1 MTTQVVKVKKELLVA
16 CITCPLCDKLL
27 KEATTISE
35 CLHTFCRKC
44 IYDKLTEEE
53 IDCCPICNIDLGC
66 SPLEKL
72 RPDHNLQDVR
82 AKIFPLKRR
91 KVKTPE
97 VVTPVALPV
106 RRKERSLS
114 SLVVSTPRVSTQSGL
129 TGRRTKAVARRAA
142 TLKNSG
148 FAINGSIKKEED
160 TGDDR
165 PESSSS
171 PEYQNK
177 IPQNKRQNSSTGEPS
192 NHTSNRE
199 SDNGGE
205 SWPPKVDLWKPL
217 NCLVEAAN
225 RTKSFKSNSYVKS
238 EQSHC
243 PENAKHS
250 HKSKKE
256 HKSKLQNGNNGGLPA
271 SSGLM
276 KARKLRKKAAASRA
290 LTSPQALLNA
300 IGVQHERR
308 TSAIW
313 CSLVASDHQEGDAPL
328 PQISSS
334 YLRIKDGDLP
344 VSYIQK
350 YLTKKLD
357 LTSETE
363 VELSCQGERL
373 VPSMPLHT
381 VIELWLRA
389 STSQR
394 VAAAV
399 GTAAK
404 EFVMVLSYSLKSP
417 VP

>member
-1 MTTQVVKVKKELLVA
+1 MTTQVVKLKRELLVA
-16 CITCPLCDKLL
+16 CMTCPLCDKLL

-53 IDCCPICNIDLGC
+53 ADCCPICNIDLGC
-66 SPLEKL
+66 LPVEKL

-91 KVKTPE
+91 KVKAPE
-97 VVTPVALPV
+97 AVLPV
-106 RRKERSLS
+106 VLPARRKERSLS

-142 TLKNSG
+142 TSKNSG
-148 FAINGSIKKEED
+148 FAINGSFKKEED

-171 PEYQNK
+171 PEYQNN
-177 IPQNKRQNSSTGEPS
+177 ISQNKRQNSSTG
-192 NHTSNRE
+192 
-199 SDNGGE
+199 
-205 SWPPKVDLWKPL
+205 
-217 NCLVEAAN
+217 
-225 RTKSFKSNSYVKS
+225 
-238 EQSHC
+238 
-243 PENAKHS
+243 
-250 HKSKKE
+250 
-256 HKSKLQNGNNGGLPA
+256 
-271 SSGLM
+271 LM
-276 KARKLRKKAAASRA
+276 KARRFRKKAAASRA
-290 LTSPQALLNA
+290 LSSPQALLNS
-300 IGVQHERR
+300 IGVQCERR

-313 CSLVASDHQEGDAPL
+313 CSLVASNHQEGDAQL

-344 VSYIQK
+344 VSCIQK
-350 YLTKKLD
+350 YLMQKLD
-357 LTSETE
+357 LTSEVE
-363 VELSCQGERL
+363 VELSCRGERV
-373 VPSMPLHT
+373 VPSMTLHT

-399 GTAAK
+399 GTSAK
-404 EFVMVLSYSLKSP
+404 EFVMVLSYSRKSP

>member
-1 MTTQVVKVKKELLVA
+1 MATQVVKVKRELLVA
-16 CITCPLCDKLL
+16 CMTCPLCDKLL
-27 KEATTISE
+27 NEATTISE

-53 IDCCPICNIDLGC
+53 VDCCPICNIDLGC
-66 SPLEKL
+66 SPVEKL

-91 KVKTPE
+91 KVKAPE
-97 VVTPVALPV
+97 VVSPVAIPV

-114 SLVVSTPRVSTQSGL
+114 SLVVSTPRVSTHSGL
-129 TGRRTKAVARRAA
+129 TGRRTKPVARRAA

-148 FAINGSIKKEED
+148 FGINGSIKKEEN
-160 TGDDR
+160 TE

-171 PEYQNK
+171 PEYRNK
-177 IPQNKRQNSSTGEPS
+177 ISHNKRQNASTGEPS
-192 NHTSNRE
+192 NHTLKRE

-205 SWPPKVDLWKPL
+205 SWSAKVDLWKPL

-225 RTKSFKSNSYVKS
+225 RTKTFKSNSHVKS
-238 EQSHC
+238 EQFHG
-243 PENAKHS
+243 PEKAKHS
-250 HKSKKE
+250 QKSKKE
-256 HKSKLQNGNNGGLPA
+256 HKSKVQESSNSALAA

-276 KARKLRKKAAASRA
+276 EAKRFKKKAAASRV
-290 LTSPQALLNA
+290 LSSPQALLNA
-300 IGVQHERR
+300 VGVQHERR
-308 TSAIW
+308 AGAIW
-313 CSLVASDHQEGDAPL
+313 CSLVASNHQEGDAPL

-350 YLTKKLD
+350 YLMRKLD

-363 VELSCQGERL
+363 VELHCQGER
-373 VPSMPLHT
+373 VGPSMRLHT

-389 STSQR
+389 STTQR

-399 GTAAK
+399 GTSAK
-404 EFVMVLSYSLKSP
+404 EFVMVLSYSRKSS
-417 VP
+417 VL